1 MNSFIGEAFQS
12 MQEIR
17 DKLKIFAL
25 ENNCPYYLKYS
36 SQNRLD
42 AKCPSTRPQAVENA
56 IPCGFRVTAYRGQ
69 DGHVCIRTQVLQ
81 HSIYCTEIATPSSY
95 AVKELTS
102 TVLANVDKVRP
113 RDMVNLVR
121 NIHGATPTYK
131 TAWNALNKEKIAE
144 TLEGNKSFS
153 LMKCFMIAVEEA
165 NPGSTTSLECSPDR
179 TFKRAFICPYAA
191 QMAFKHCRP
200 MVILDACHIK
210 SNYGGVILSAC
221 ARGG

>member
-56 IPCGFRVTAYRGQ
+56 IPCGFRVKAYRGQ
-69 DGHVCIRTQVLQ
+69 DGHVCIRKQVLQ

-95 AVKELTS
+95 AVKELITYS
-102 TVLANVDKVRP
+102 ANSIERRSVRVKQAVL
-113 RDMVNLVR
+113 
-121 NIHGATPTYK
+121 
-131 TAWNALNKEKIAE
+131 
-144 TLEGNKSFS
+144 
-153 LMKCFMIAVEEA
+153 
-165 NPGSTTSLECSPDR
+165 
-179 TFKRAFICPYAA
+179 
-191 QMAFKHCRP
+191 
-200 MVILDACHIK
+200 
-210 SNYGGVILSAC
+210 
-221 ARGG
+221 